1 MNTLEINNL
10 SKFYGD
16 FQALNNVNIK
26 VEQGEI
32 YGFIGP
38 NGAGKSTTIRTVL
51 GLLKPSEGTTKVFG
65 LDSQRENKLI
75 LEKIGYLPAEV
86 NYYDE
91 MNSKA
96 LLEYSARFYKNADT
110 SKIESLADYFELDL
124 TKKIRALSFGNKKK
138 CAIIQSLLH
147 SPELLI
153 LDEPTTGLDP
163 LMQNRFFDLLEEENK
178 KGVTVFFSSHILSD
192 IERVCQRAAVIK
204 KGEIVAVED
213 IKELIKKQV
222 KQIKLVLALP
232 QADINFP
239 AGASEQKVLEN
250 KVSFSYDGDL
260 NELAKWLT
268 TQNLEDVQIIE
279 PTLDTVF
286 INYYEN

>member
-1 MNTLEINNL
+1 MNTLEINDL

-16 FQALNNVNIK
+16 FQALTKVNINVK
-26 VEQGEI
+26 QGEI

-51 GLLKPSEGTTKVFG
+51 GLLKPSEGSTKVFG
-65 LDSQRENKLI
+65 LDSQKNTKKI

-91 MNSKA
+91 MNSQQ

-110 SKIESLADYFELDL
+110 SKIASLADYFELDL

-147 SPELLI
+147 EPELLI

-178 KGVTVFFSSHILSD
+178 KGVTVFFSSHILTD
-192 IERVCQRAAVIK
+192 IQRVCQRAAVIK

-213 IKELIKKQV
+213 IQQLIQKQV
-222 KQIKLVLALP
+222 KEIKLVLN
-232 QADINFP
+232 QAPIDLSFP
-239 AGASEQKVLEN
+239 SGASLQETEGNQVT
-250 KVSFSYDGDL
+250 FSYEGDV
-260 NELAKWLT
+260 NDLAKWLT
-268 TQNLEDVQIIE
+268 TQDLKDVQIIE